1 MSSVLY
7 GVNIE
12 RQMLAC
18 MHSMFVLTNVYQL
31 ICYHHV
37 TQMDFNYPPVVL
49 GHRLSEGSMFF
60 PISKTFFRGEKSLD
74 YAIS

>member
-1 MSSVLY
+1 
-7 GVNIE
+7 
-12 RQMLAC
+12 
-18 MHSMFVLTNVYQL
+18 
-31 ICYHHV
+31 
-37 TQMDFNYPPVVL
+37 MDFNYPPVVL